1 MVDIQLCEDPMAT
14 LKYNNIGIL
23 AVSACVPPR
32 VERNEDLSYFM
43 SEEEIQKA
51 IQNIGIE
58 ERRMAEKDV
67 CSSDLCFKAAEKLLS
82 DNAIDKSTIDALIFV
97 SQTSDYHQPA
107 TAPILQHR
115 LGLSKNTLS
124 FDINLACSGYVYGLS
139 TAYAYATQ
147 PGINRVLLLVGE
159 TMSKIVSRRD
169 KVNTPLFGDAG
180 TATLVEKGDYGKS
193 IFSLHSD
200 GSGYEVMMI
209 PDGGFRNPTST
220 ESLVEETDAN
230 GDVRNREQFRMDG
243 MAVFNF
249 GMSEEPRD
257 IKNLLIEAG
266 LELSQLDLLI
276 YHQANKFMTDFFTKW
291 LKFDKTK
298 TPYSIR
304 EFGNTSSASIPLTI
318 VTELKDNY
326 PERKN
331 VILSGF
337 GAGLSWGSVL
347 LDLRKCKISEL
358 IEY

>member
-1 MVDIQLCEDPMAT
+1 MAI
-14 LKYNNIGIL
+14 LKFNDIGI
-23 AVSACVPPR
+23 AAIAACVPSK
-32 VERNEDLSYFM
+32 VEYNKDLGYFM

-58 ERRMAEKDV
+58 ERRVAEKDV
-67 CSSDLCFKAAEKLLS
+67 CASDLCFKAAEKLME
-82 DNAIDKSTIDALIFV
+82 DNNIDKSTIDALIFV

-115 LGLSKNTLS
+115 LGLSKDTLS

-139 TAYAYATQ
+139 TAYAYACQ

-180 TATLVEKGDYGKS
+180 TATLVEKGEYGKS
-193 IFSLHSD
+193 VFSLHSD
-200 GSGYEVMMI
+200 GSGSEVMMI
-209 PDGGFRNPTST
+209 PDGGFRNPTSLD
-220 ESLVEETDAN
+220 SLAEETDAN
-230 GDVRNREQFRMDG
+230 GDVRTRLQFRMDG

-257 IKNLLIEAG
+257 VKNLLAEAG

-291 LKFDKTK
+291 LKFDKAK

-304 EFGNTSSASIPLTI
+304 KFGNTSSASIPLTV
-318 VTELKDNY
+318 VTELKEKY

-331 VILSGF
+331 VIFSGF

-347 LDLRKCKISEL
+347 LDLRLCKISEL
-358 IEY
+358 EEY

>member
-1 MVDIQLCEDPMAT
+1 MAI
-14 LKYNNIGIL
+14 LKYNNIGIS
-23 AVSACVPPR
+23 AIAACVPEK
-32 VERNEDLSYFM
+32 VEYNKDLGYM
-43 SEEEIQKA
+43 MNEEEIQKA

-58 ERRMAEKDV
+58 ERRVAEPDV
-67 CSSDLCFKAAEKLLS
+67 CASDLCSKAAQQLIN
-82 DNAIDKSTIDALIFV
+82 DNAIDPQSIDVLLFV

-107 TAPILQHR
+107 TAAILQHQ
-115 LGLSKNTLS
+115 LGLSKNTLA

-139 TAYAYATQ
+139 AAYAYAQ
-147 PGINRVLLLVGE
+147 NEGINRVLLLVGE
-159 TMSKIVSRRD
+159 TMSKIVSRYD

-180 TATLVEKGDYGKS
+180 TATLIEKGEQFGQS
-193 IFSLHSD
+193 IFSLHTD
-200 GSGYEVMMI
+200 GKGAEVMMI
-209 PDGGFRNPTST
+209 PDGGFRNPVT
-220 ESLVEETDAN
+220 EKSFVKEVDAN
-230 GDVRNREQFRMDG
+230 GDKRTRLQFRMDG

-257 IKNLLIEAG
+257 VKNLVETAGIELG
-266 LELSQLDLLI
+266 QVDLLI

-291 LKFDKTK
+291 LKFDKAR

-304 EFGNTSSASIPLTI
+304 KYGNTSSASIPLTI
-318 VTELKDNY
+318 VSKLYDAY

-347 LDLRKCKISEL
+347 LNLEQCNISKV

>member
-1 MVDIQLCEDPMAT
+1 MAI
-14 LKYNNIGIL
+14 LKYNDIGI
-23 AVSACVPPR
+23 AAIAACVPSK
-32 VERNEDLSYFM
+32 VEYNKDLGYFM

-58 ERRMAEKDV
+58 ERRVAEKDV
-67 CSSDLCFKAAEKLLS
+67 CASDLCFKAAEKLME
-82 DNAIDKSTIDALIFV
+82 DNNIDKSTIDALIFV

-115 LGLSKNTLS
+115 LGLSKDTLS

-139 TAYAYATQ
+139 TAYAYACQ

-180 TATLVEKGDYGKS
+180 TATLVEKGEYGKS
-193 IFSLHSD
+193 VFSLHSD
-200 GSGYEVMMI
+200 GSGSEVMMI
-209 PDGGFRNPTST
+209 PDGGFRNPTSLD
-220 ESLVEETDAN
+220 SLAEETDAN
-230 GDVRNREQFRMDG
+230 GDVRTRLQFRMDG

-257 IKNLLIEAG
+257 VKNLLAEAG

-291 LKFDKTK
+291 LKFDKSK

-304 EFGNTSSASIPLTI
+304 KFGNTSSASIPLTV
-318 VTELKDNY
+318 VTEVKEKY

-331 VILSGF
+331 VIFSGF

-347 LDLRKCKISEL
+347 LDLRQCKISEL
-358 IEY
+358 EEY

>member
-1 MVDIQLCEDPMAT
+1 MAIIR
-14 LKYNNIGIL
+14 YDNIGVR
-23 AVSACVPPR
+23 AVAACVPPK
-32 VERNEDLSYFM
+32 VECNKDLSYFM

-58 ERRMAEKDV
+58 ERRIADKEV
-67 CSSDLCFKAAEKLLS
+67 CSSDLCFKAAGKLLE
-82 DNAIDKSTIDALIFV
+82 DNQIDKGTIDALIFV
-97 SQTSDYHQPA
+97 SQTADYHQPA

-139 TAYAYATQ
+139 TAYAYASQ

-159 TMSKIVSRRD
+159 TMSKIVSRYD

-180 TATLVEKGDYGKS
+180 TATLIEKGDYGRS
-193 IFSLHSD
+193 VFSLHSD

-209 PDGGFRNPTST
+209 PDGGFRNPTNAN
-220 ESLVEETDAN
+220 SLVEETDAN
-230 GDVRNREQFRMDG
+230 GDRRNREQFRMDG

-257 IKNLLIEAG
+257 IKNLLAEAG
-266 LELSQLDLLI
+266 LDLSQLDLLI

-291 LKFDKTK
+291 LKFDKKK
-298 TPYSIR
+298 TPYSIGK
-304 EFGNTSSASIPLTI
+304 FGNTSSASIPLTI
-318 VTELKDNY
+318 VTELKHGF
-326 PERKN
+326 PEREN

-347 LDLRKCKISEL
+347 LDLRNCNISEL

>member
-1 MVDIQLCEDPMAT
+1 M
-14 LKYNNIGIL
+14 LKYDGIGIG
-23 AVSACVPPR
+23 AMAACVPSQIEYNR
-32 VERNEDLSYFM
+32 ELSYFM
-43 SEEEIQKA
+43 TEEEIQKA

-58 ERRMAEKDV
+58 ERRVAAKEV
-67 CSSDLCFKAAEKLLS
+67 CTSDLCFKAAEQLLN
-82 DNAIDKSTIDALIFV
+82 DNAIDRNTIDVLLFV
-97 SQTSDYHQPA
+97 SHTSDYLHPA

-115 LGLSKNTLS
+115 LGLSKDTIS
-124 FDINLACSGYVYGLS
+124 FDIHLACSGYVYGLS
-139 TAYAYATQ
+139 TAYAYASQ

-159 TMSKIVSRRD
+159 TMSKIVSRYD

-180 TATLVEKGDYGKS
+180 TATLIEKGNYGKS
-193 IFSLHSD
+193 VFSLHSD
-200 GSGYEVMMI
+200 GGGYEVMMV
-209 PDGGFRNPTST
+209 PDGGFRNPTTS
-220 ESLVEETDAN
+220 ESLVEEIDDN
-230 GDVRNREQFRMDG
+230 GDHRTRQQFRMDG

-257 IKNLLIEAG
+257 IKNLLAEAG
-266 LELSQLDLLI
+266 LDLAELDLLI

-291 LKFDKTK
+291 LKFDKAK

-304 EFGNTSSASIPLTI
+304 KFGNTSSASIPLTI
-318 VTELKDNY
+318 VSELKNGY

-347 LDLRKCKISEL
+347 LDLRKCIISEL

>member
-1 MVDIQLCEDPMAT
+1 MAI
-14 LKYNNIGIL
+14 LKYNDIGI
-23 AVSACVPPR
+23 AAIAACVPSK
-32 VERNEDLSYFM
+32 VEYNKDLGYFM

-58 ERRMAEKDV
+58 ERRVAEKDV
-67 CSSDLCFKAAEKLLS
+67 CASDLCFKAAEKLME
-82 DNAIDKSTIDALIFV
+82 DNNIDKSTIDALIFV

-115 LGLSKNTLS
+115 LGLSKDTLS

-139 TAYAYATQ
+139 TAYAYACQ

-180 TATLVEKGDYGKS
+180 TATLVEKGEYGKS
-193 IFSLHSD
+193 VFSLHSD
-200 GSGYEVMMI
+200 GSGSEVMMI
-209 PDGGFRNPTST
+209 PDGGFRNPTT
-220 ESLVEETDAN
+220 ADSLAEETDSN
-230 GDVRNREQFRMDG
+230 GDVRTRLQFRMDG

-257 IKNLLIEAG
+257 VKNLLAEAG

-291 LKFDKTK
+291 LKFDKSK

-304 EFGNTSSASIPLTI
+304 KFGNTSSASIPLTV
-318 VTELKDNY
+318 VTEVKEKY

-331 VILSGF
+331 VIFSGF

-347 LDLRKCKISEL
+347 LDLRQCKISEL
-358 IEY
+358 EEY

>member
-1 MVDIQLCEDPMAT
+1 M
-14 LKYNNIGIL
+14 LKYDGIGIG
-23 AVSACVPPR
+23 AMAACVPSQIEYNR
-32 VERNEDLSYFM
+32 ELSYFM
-43 SEEEIQKA
+43 TEEEIQKA

-58 ERRMAEKDV
+58 ERRVAAKEV
-67 CSSDLCFKAAEKLLS
+67 CTSDLCFKAAEQLLN
-82 DNAIDKSTIDALIFV
+82 DNAIDRNTIDVLLFV
-97 SQTSDYHQPA
+97 SHTSDYLHPA

-115 LGLSKNTLS
+115 LGLSKDTIS
-124 FDINLACSGYVYGLS
+124 FDIHLACSGYVYGLS
-139 TAYAYATQ
+139 TAYAYASQ

-159 TMSKIVSRRD
+159 TMSKIVSRYD

-180 TATLVEKGDYGKS
+180 TATLIEKGDYGKS
-193 IFSLHSD
+193 VFSLHSD
-200 GSGYEVMMI
+200 GGGYEVMMV
-209 PDGGFRNPTST
+209 PDGGFRNPTTS
-220 ESLVEETDAN
+220 ESLVEEIDDN
-230 GDVRNREQFRMDG
+230 GDHRTRQQFRMDG

-257 IKNLLIEAG
+257 IKNLLAEAG
-266 LELSQLDLLI
+266 LDLAELDLLI

-291 LKFDKTK
+291 LKFDKAK

-304 EFGNTSSASIPLTI
+304 KFGNTSSASIPLTI
-318 VTELKDNY
+318 VSELKNGY

-347 LDLRKCKISEL
+347 LDLRKCIISEL

>member
-1 MVDIQLCEDPMAT
+1 MAI
-14 LKYNNIGIL
+14 LSYDNIGIAAL
-23 AVSACVPPR
+23 AACVPPK
-32 VERNEDLSYFM
+32 VECNTDLAYFM

-67 CSSDLCFKAAEKLLS
+67 CTSDLCFKAAEKLLA
-82 DNAIDKSTIDALIFV
+82 DNHIDKSTINALIFV

-115 LGLSKNTLS
+115 LGLSKDTLS
-124 FDINLACSGYVYGLS
+124 FDINLACSGFVYGLS
-139 TAYAYATQ
+139 AAYAYASQ

-159 TMSKIVSRRD
+159 TMSKIVSRYD

-180 TATLVEKGDYGKS
+180 TATLVEKGDYGHS
-193 IFSLHSD
+193 LFSLHSD

-209 PDGGFRNPTST
+209 PDGGFRHPTT
-220 ESLVEETDAN
+220 EASLVEEVDDN
-230 GDVRNREQFRMDG
+230 GDRRNREQFRMDG

-249 GMSEEPRD
+249 GMREEPRD
-257 IKNLLIEAG
+257 IKNLLEVAG

-291 LKFDKTK
+291 LKFDKAK

-304 EFGNTSSASIPLTI
+304 KFGNTSSASIPLTI
-318 VTELKDNY
+318 VTELQDGY
-326 PERKN
+326 PKRNN
-331 VILSGF
+331 VVLSGF

-347 LDLRKCKISEL
+347 LDLSKCALSKL
-358 IEY
+358 VEY